1 VSGRLRIATVVAV
14 GAAALGATSLGG
26 AAAFSPTFRMA
37 IVHFVHGCHV
47 WSLGNKPAAK
57 ITLKLGT
64 KLAIRDSCPM
74 DFRFVELAGPK
85 LQLGDPLTHQ
95 GTVRT
100 IVFRKRGLYK
110 LQATNV
116 QSSEQ
121 QGLQTLGPDNVLAL
135 TVVVK

>member
-1 VSGRLRIATVVAV
+1 VNRRFRIATLAVA
-14 GAAALGATSLGG
+14 GAAALGAASLGG
-26 AAAFSPTFRMA
+26 AAAVSPTFRLA

-47 WSLGNKPAAK
+47 WSLGDKPTAK

-74 DFRFVELAGPK
+74 DFRFEQLAGPK

-100 IVFRKRGLYK
+100 IAFRKRGLYK

-121 QGLQTLGPDNVLAL
+121 QGLQTLGPDNVLVL